1 MGKEQCQSL
10 WKAIACDGNNYNSNH
25 SSEEKRHAAVERF
38 LRDHPECGRTEN
50 HTAYVSAAS
59 KCSRLAGGGKRKTR
73 KSRKSVRKTRGRRR
87 H

>member
-10 WKAIACDGNNYNSNH
+10 WKALACDGNNYNSNH

-38 LRDHPECGRTEN
+38 LERHPECGRTEN

-59 KCSRLAGGGKRKTR
+59 KCSRLSGGGKRKTR